1 MFNLLTKK
9 NRGKK
14 TTKLFFFVS
23 SSSFSSFHFILVF
36 CLCLRLSPLYLG
48 FNFVFYC
55 NTFPS
60 SYFFFQF
67 FNFIFFP
74 SLSSS
79 LPSFFSVVIKQIE
92 TVTAKLLLYVSVIL
106 VWEQK
111 LCSVVTTKMT
121 KKNWWNKKY
130 IVRKKKIYI
139 YFFFDLFFS
148 PKSSL
153 NLFLKTKVKKKK
165 QKKTSFFFLYFAF
178 VFE

>member
-1 MFNLLTKK
+1 MIGGGYIAEDCFFFFVSKFSMINDLKKKKKNKYIKKLFNLLTKK

-14 TTKLFFFVS
+14 TTKLFFFLS

-79 LPSFFSVVIKQIE
+79 LPSFFSVVINQIE

-106 VWEQK
+106 V
-111 LCSVVTTKMT
+111 
-121 KKNWWNKKY
+121 
-130 IVRKKKIYI
+130 
-139 YFFFDLFFS
+139 
-148 PKSSL
+148 
-153 NLFLKTKVKKKK
+153 
-165 QKKTSFFFLYFAF
+165 
-178 VFE
+178 